1 MPHVVIKM
9 IEGRGEEQKQRLTE
23 LVTKA
28 IMDGAGCKESSVS
41 VAIEDVPAADW
52 TAAVYRTEI
61 EPQMDRLYKKPGYKP
76 D

>member
-61 EPQMDRLYKKPGYKP
+61 EPQMGRLYKKPGYKP

>member
-9 IEGRGEEQKQRLTE
+9 IEGRGEAQKQRLAE

-28 IMDGAGCKESSVS
+28 IREGAGCKESSVS

-52 TAAVYRTEI
+52 TAAVYRPEI
-61 EPQMDRLYKKPGYKP
+61 EPQLDRLYKKPGYKP

>member
-9 IEGRGEEQKQRLTE
+9 IEGRGEEQKQRLAD

-52 TAAVYRTEI
+52 TAAVYRPEI
-61 EPQMDRLYKKPGYKP
+61 EPQLDKLYKKPGYKP
-76 D
+76 E

>member
-52 TAAVYRTEI
+52 TASVYRTEI
-61 EPQMDRLYKKPGYKP
+61 EPQLDRLYKKPGYKP

>member
-1 MPHVVIKM
+1 MPHVIIKM

-61 EPQMDRLYKKPGYKP
+61 EPQLDRLYKKPGYKP

>member
-9 IEGRGEEQKQRLTE
+9 IEGRSEEQKQRLTE
-23 LVTKA
+23 LVTRA
-28 IMDGAGCKESSVS
+28 IMDGAGCQDSSVS

-61 EPQMDRLYKKPGYKP
+61 GPQMDRLYKKPGYKP

>member
-9 IEGRGEEQKQRLTE
+9 IEGRGEAQKQRLAE

-28 IMDGAGCKESSVS
+28 IMEGAGCKESSVS

-52 TAAVYRTEI
+52 TAAVYRPEI
-61 EPQMDRLYKKPGYKP
+61 EPHLDRLYKKPGYLP

>member
-9 IEGRGEEQKQRLTE
+9 HEGRDEAQKRRIAE
-23 LVTKA
+23 LVTQA
-28 IMDGAGCKESSVS
+28 IMEGAGCKESSVS

-52 TAAVYRTEI
+52 TSTVYRPEI
-61 EPQMDRLYKKPGYKP
+61 EPALDRLYKKPGYMP

>member
-61 EPQMDRLYKKPGYKP
+61 EPQMDRLYKRPGYKP

>member
-52 TAAVYRTEI
+52 TAAVWRPEI
-61 EPQMDRLYKKPGYKP
+61 EPVLDRLYKKPGYEP
-76 D
+76 G

>member
-9 IEGRGEEQKQRLTE
+9 IEGRGEEQKQRIAA
-23 LVTKA
+23 LVTQA
-28 IMDGAGCKESSVS
+28 VMEGAGCKESSVS

-52 TAAVYRTEI
+52 TGAVYRPEI
-61 EPQMDRLYKKPGYKP
+61 EPQLEKLYKKPGYKP

>member
-61 EPQMDRLYKKPGYKP
+61 EPQLDRLYKKPGYKP

>member
-9 IEGRGEEQKQRLTE
+9 IEGRGEDQKQRISE

-41 VAIEDVPAADW
+41 VAIEDVPAAEW
-52 TAAVYRTEI
+52 ASAVYRPEI

>member
-9 IEGRGEEQKQRLTE
+9 IEGRGEEQKQRLAE

-41 VAIEDVPAADW
+41 VAIEDVPADQW
-52 TAAVYRTEI
+52 TPVVYRPEI
-61 EPQMDRLYKKPGYKP
+61 EPVMDRLYKKPGYKP
-76 D
+76 E

>member
-9 IEGRGEEQKQRLTE
+9 IEGRDETQKQRIAE
-23 LVTKA
+23 LVTQA
-28 IMDGAGCKESSVS
+28 IMEGAGCKESSVS

-52 TAAVYRTEI
+52 TSAVYRPEI
-61 EPQMDRLYKKPGYKP
+61 EPALDRLYKKPGYKP

>member
-1 MPHVVIKM
+1 MPHVVVKM
-9 IEGRGEEQKQRLTE
+9 KEGRSEEQKQQLTE

-28 IMDGAGCKESSVS
+28 IMDGIGCKESSVS
-41 VAIEDVPAADW
+41 VAIVDIPSDDW

-61 EPQMDRLYKKPGYKP
+61 EPQMDTLYKKPGYKP

>member
-28 IMDGAGCKESSVS
+28 IIDGAGCKESSVS

>member
-61 EPQMDRLYKKPGYKP
+61 EPQMDTLYKKPGYKP

>member
-61 EPQMDRLYKKPGYKP
+61 EPRLDRLYKKPGYKP

>member
-1 MPHVVIKM
+1 MPHVVVKM
-9 IEGRGEEQKQRLTE
+9 IEGRDEPQKQRIAE

-28 IMDGAGCKESSVS
+28 IMEGAGCKADAVS

-52 TAAVYRTEI
+52 TAAVYWPEI
-61 EPQMDRLYKKPGYKP
+61 EPQLETLYKKPGYKP